1 MGENEKLFS
10 YERMSTS
17 THFESEAKVDTEMA
31 YNMYIVGFQVVYV
44 TLTFS

>member
-1 MGENEKLFS
+1 
-10 YERMSTS
+10 MSTC
-17 THFESEAKVDTEMA
+17 THFESEAKVNTEMA

>member
-17 THFESEAKVDTEMA
+17 THFENEAKVNTEIA
-31 YNMYIVGFQVVYV
+31 YNMYIVGF
-44 TLTFS
+44 